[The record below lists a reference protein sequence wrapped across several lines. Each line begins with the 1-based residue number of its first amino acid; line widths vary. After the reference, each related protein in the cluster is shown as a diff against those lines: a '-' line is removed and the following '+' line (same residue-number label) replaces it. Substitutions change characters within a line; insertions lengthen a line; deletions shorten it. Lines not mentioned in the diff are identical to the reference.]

1 MCIRDS
7 MVEVERKSP
16 LTGNVNKMYLDITQE
31 QIAEWNAPAQERRLI
46 QDIFPNLNEDER
58 EFIMTGYT
66 VQDWKELEKAVSD
79 G

>member
-1 MCIRDS
+1 

-31 QIAEWNAPAQERRLI
+31 QIEEWNAPAQERRLI

-66 VQDWKELEKAVSD
+66 PADWRNLHGE
-79 G
+79 

>member
-1 MCIRDS
+1 MI
-7 MVEVERKSP
+7 EVSRISP

-31 QIAEWNAPAQERRLI
+31 QVEEWNKPGKERRLI

-66 VQDWKELEKAVSD
+66 PADWRNLYGK
-79 G
+79 